1 MQYITSYL
9 SNSIVL
15 SKIFAKKLKI
25 IILKS
30 VNLDYVHISEDMAY
44 KKKYDITGNGQKGFF
59 TNLERVG

>member
-44 KKKYDITGNGQKGFF
+44 KKK
-59 TNLERVG
+59 V